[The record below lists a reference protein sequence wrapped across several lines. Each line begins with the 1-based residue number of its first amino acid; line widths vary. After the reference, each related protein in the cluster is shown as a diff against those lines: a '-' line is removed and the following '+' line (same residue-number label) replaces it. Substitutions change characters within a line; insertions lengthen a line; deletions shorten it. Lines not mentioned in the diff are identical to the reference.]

1 MVIFTFFWRKDKE
14 EGKNNPQ
21 LQSLGQGSTLIIG
34 VGAGSV
40 LSSSQVQREVDA
52 LMLSCAAVN
61 KIRDTSVLGLEASG
75 SLCD

>member
-1 MVIFTFFWRKDKE
+1 MAIFTFFWRKDKE
-14 EGKNNPQ
+14 EGNNNPQ
-21 LQSLGQGSTLIIG
+21 LQPLGQGNTLIIG

-40 LSSSQVQREVDA
+40 LSSSRVQREVDA

-61 KIRDTSVLGLEASG
+61 KTRDTSVPGLEAGG